1 MPGIIE
7 SYIHTGKQIG
17 VLVELR
23 CQTKTTA
30 MTLEFKTLAT
40 EIAMHIAASPDVEY
54 IRTSDISD
62 RVIRELEKQLTLEAE
77 SEAFKQC
84 LRSISLYDQFYI
96 RDNSITIEDLIK
108 LSIAQL
114 AEEITV
120 RRFAR
125 FAIESDDG
133 NPPDPNDGVPAN
145 PLPNSP
151 TPWASEAET
160 SEDV

>member
-1 MPGIIE
+1 MSGIVE

-30 MTLEFKTLAT
+30 MTSEFKTLAT
-40 EIAMHIAASPDVEY
+40 EIAMQIAASPDVEY
-54 IRTSDISD
+54 IRTNDISD
-62 RVIRELEKQLTLEAE
+62 RVIRELEKQLTLEGE
-77 SEAFKQC
+77 SEAFKQR

-125 FAIESDDG
+125 FAIESDDR
-133 NPPDPNDGVPAN
+133 NPPDPNNGVPAN

-151 TPWASEAET
+151 TPLASEAET

>member
-1 MPGIIE
+1 MPGIVE
-7 SYIHTGKQIG
+7 SYIHTGNQIG

-30 MTLEFKTLAT
+30 MTSEFKTLAT
-40 EIAMHIAASPDVEY
+40 EIAMQIAASPDVKY
-54 IRTSDISD
+54 IRTNDISD
-62 RVIRELEKQLTLEAE
+62 RVIQQLEKQLALDAE
-77 SEAFKQC
+77 SETFKQR
-84 LRSISLYDQFYI
+84 LQSISLYDQFYI

-114 AEEITV
+114 AENITV
-120 RRFAR
+120 SRFAR
-125 FAIESDDG
+125 FAIESDDY
-133 NPPDPNDGVPAN
+133 NPPDPNSGVPAN

-151 TPWASEAET
+151 TPLASEAEI